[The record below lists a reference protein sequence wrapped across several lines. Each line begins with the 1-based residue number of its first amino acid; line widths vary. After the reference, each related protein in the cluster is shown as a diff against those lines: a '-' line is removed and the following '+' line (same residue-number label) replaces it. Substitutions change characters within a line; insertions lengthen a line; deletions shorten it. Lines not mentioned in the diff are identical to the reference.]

1 MVLPLIPAVIGLG
14 RLGFLGYRAYQG
26 YRAVRAA
33 QAAAEAAMA
42 ADRARKA
49 LQLAQ
54 AASAAQQL
62 AQTKARDEPCGDC
75 DDAKSDDEEKPYA
88 GETPKDKPEDFKSAK
103 GRRGSIK
110 NSDGSYWEK
119 DFSQHGGSE
128 WKRWPSLKD
137 FERGKGRES
146 VRPDGSIR

>member
-1 MVLPLIPAVIGLG
+1 M
-14 RLGFLGYRAYQG
+14 LGYRAYQG

-33 QAAAEAAMA
+33 QAVTAAAEAALA

-49 LQLAQ
+49 MQLAQ
-54 AASAAQQL
+54 AAAMAQQL

-75 DDAKSDDEEKPYA
+75 EDAKTDEDETPYA

-110 NSDGSYWEK
+110 KSDGSYWEK

-128 WKRWPSLKD
+128 WKRWPSLRD
-137 FERGKGRES
+137 FEKGKGRES
-146 VRPDGSIR
+146 VRPDGSVR